1 MNGSK
6 FYTEA
11 VDVIN
16 LRIDDVVGERCR
28 PDTSHTVMSGRG
40 VYR

>member
-11 VDVIN
+11 VDYV
-16 LRIDDVVGERCR
+16 RKDVVVGERCR
-28 PDTSHTVMSGRG
+28 PDTSRTVRSGVG
-40 VYR
+40 AYR